1 MELSIIKQDSL
12 WVMGAIIKTF
22 LSSYLPTVLVHLRW
36 VRGDSRFGSDLQA
49 PYTLCFM
56 VASLQKLLP
65 LLMKPRTEMSLYVYD
80 YLVVLCFYLIHKSF
94 FFSWIIHT
102 HTNTHTR
109 YTQAPFPC
117 RKFKIHSLIAPSPQT
132 QEPIFYF
139 SMCLLIYPSKDSPT
153 RCFSQRLLSQFWSL
167 PQICPF

>member
-1 MELSIIKQDSL
+1 M
-12 WVMGAIIKTF
+12 
-22 LSSYLPTVLVHLRW
+22 
-36 VRGDSRFGSDLQA
+36 RGDSRFGSDLQA

-132 QEPIFYF
+132 QEPIFYLFCVSSNLPLQGLSHQMFLPVVIF
-139 SMCLLIYPSKDSPT
+139 SVLISPSD
-153 RCFSQRLLSQFWSL
+153 LSILTSVKGLAFGN
-167 PQICPF
+167 